1 MNLRI
6 FDDVPA
12 LIAGIEE
19 AIMQRV
25 RSGDRVIALSG
36 GSTPKP
42 LYERLGASDELRE
55 YPLTWVVVD
64 ERFVP
69 QDDPQS
75 NAKMMR
81 ETLFAR
87 GIAPAHRF
95 LSFRTDVADAAESA
109 SLFER
114 EWNALG
120 IETIDV
126 ALLGIGDDGHTASL
140 FPGTTALGVNEGIA
154 TSVYVPRL
162 DSWRVTLTL
171 PVLRA
176 AKTRFVLAAGSG
188 KRSILQEIRDGVDYP
203 VTSVTADRDTW
214 YFVDR
219 ATV

>member
-1 MNLRI
+1 MNLRV

-12 LIAGIEE
+12 LIAGTEE

-55 YPLTWVVVD
+55 FPITWVVVD

-69 QDDPQS
+69 TDETQS
-75 NAKMMR
+75 NPKKMR

-95 LSFRTDVADAAESA
+95 LYFRTDVADAAASA
-109 SLFER
+109 ATFER
-114 EWNALG
+114 EWASLG
-120 IETIDV
+120 IETLDLV
-126 ALLGIGDDGHTASL
+126 LLGIGDDGHTASL
-140 FPGTTALGVNEGIA
+140 FPGTTALDVQEGVA

-171 PVLRA
+171 PLLRA
-176 AKTRFVLAAGSG
+176 AKTRFVLVAGSG
-188 KRSILQEIRDGVDYP
+188 KRAIMQEIREGADYP
-203 VTSVTADRDTW
+203 VARVTAGRETW
-214 YFVDR
+214 YFIDR
-219 ATV
+219 SIV